1 MITGDSKISG
11 RTAHPTFTSPKV
23 RLTWNSPKC
32 SRPASAGLAEPFRA
46 PRMRRIQVPRYTFG
60 LHFLLLASIPCWA
73 QGSASSDQGG
83 WFARVARAQAAQPH
97 WITPVV
103 TVTPRLEEEFRY
115 DIWEQTQ
122 PNGARLENY
131 GGSKGPELIPTEH
144 IQVTV

>member
-1 MITGDSKISG
+1 MDPFKQTISYSNEQVT
-11 RTAHPTFTSPKV
+11 RCAKAQSSTS
-23 RLTWNSPKC
+23 SH
-32 SRPASAGLAEPFRA
+32 PASLYMIDLERQEMKPTKFTCLTASQGKFLKL
-46 PRMRRIQVPRYTFG
+46 VP
-60 LHFLLLASIPCWA
+60 A

-144 IQVTV
+144 IQVTVGIPPYQV